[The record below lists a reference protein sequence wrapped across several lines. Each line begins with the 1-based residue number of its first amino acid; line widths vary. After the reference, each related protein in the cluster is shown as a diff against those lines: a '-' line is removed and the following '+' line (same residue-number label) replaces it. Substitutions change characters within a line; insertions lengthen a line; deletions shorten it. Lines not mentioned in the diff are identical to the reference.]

1 MEAVFLFFAKWK
13 AHLVT
18 LTKSIQIFSF
28 LIRKNFQF
36 FFSKVK
42 VSKEMEATEVSIQN
56 TLSCREFLVF
66 VVKSYKLDIFIMGY
80 HVYKTAWTH
89 WIKVELCGA
98 TELTY
103 LMDNDTDAV

>member
-1 MEAVFLFFAKWK
+1 MEAVFLYFAKWK

-18 LTKSIQIFSF
+18 LKKSIQIFSF

-36 FFSKVK
+36 FFSKIK
-42 VSKEMEATEVSIQN
+42 LSKEMEATEASIQN

-66 VVKSYKLDIFIMGY
+66 VVKSYKLDTFIMGY
-80 HVYKTAWTH
+80 HVYKTTWTH